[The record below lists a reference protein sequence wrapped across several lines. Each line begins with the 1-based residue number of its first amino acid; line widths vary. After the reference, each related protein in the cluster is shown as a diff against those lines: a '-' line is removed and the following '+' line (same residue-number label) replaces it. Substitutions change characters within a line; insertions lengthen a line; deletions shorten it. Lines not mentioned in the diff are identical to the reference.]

1 MQHNLQIIMTS
12 KKTVPL
18 FADLQKTRVK
28 FFFKMKITIGSL
40 LFSAVVCGI
49 KPLPPVAADK
59 KISIQFL
66 NNFSELSQIFDVFT
80 FSTIAAGIKLLL

>member
-28 FFFKMKITIGSL
+28 LFFFKMKITIGSL

-49 KPLPPVAADK
+49 KSLPPVAADK

-66 NNFSELSQIFDVFT
+66 NNF
-80 FSTIAAGIKLLL
+80 